1 MSASLVGSEMCIRDR
16 RNRENDLKFHLRKS
30 RPGGSAP
37 FCALNP
43 MVATTPVSYTHLT
56 LPTICSV

>member
-1 MSASLVGSEMCIRDR
+1 MRNRFRRSKLELRVSRQDFRVGSKLHPTRP
-16 RNRENDLKFHLRKS
+16 

-43 MVATTPVSYTHLT
+43 MVTMKQAGGRPGGAFLG
-56 LPTICSV
+56 